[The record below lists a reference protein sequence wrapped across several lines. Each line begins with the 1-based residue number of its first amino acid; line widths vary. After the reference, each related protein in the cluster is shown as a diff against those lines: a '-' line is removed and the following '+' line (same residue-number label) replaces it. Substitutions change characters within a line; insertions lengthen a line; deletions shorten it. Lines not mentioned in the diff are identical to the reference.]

1 MTAPETLA
9 LEREVPMGTPI
20 TDVFKDPFEHK
31 SRTLSFASALFLSV
45 LLGLSYSASAQ
56 DAKSVLQSAA
66 KAMGDVNSIGYSGT
80 GQLGY
85 LGQAYSPGSPWP
97 LNNITAYERT
107 IDYPSRSSREELS
120 VVEPSPI
127 RKGGAGPF
135 AGEQKQVNLV
145 SGQYAWNQP
154 GNSPQPAIAAT
165 EERQLQIWL
174 TPHGFLKAALENNA
188 TAKKGSG
195 GTVVSFTL
203 GKFQV
208 NGTIDSQNMVTRTE
222 TWLPNPVLGDMP
234 VETDYSGYKD
244 FNGVKF
250 PTAIVQ
256 KQGGFP
262 VLNLSVTD
270 VRANPGLVL
279 SVAAAVQA
287 AKAPPVTVTSE
298 KMADGVWF
306 LAGGT
311 HNSVLVEFPD
321 YAVMIESPL
330 NDARAAA
337 VLDQARKLI
346 PEKPIKYLINT
357 HNHFDHAGGIRYFV
371 AEGATVIT
379 QQANKPFYEQAW
391 KAPRALDPDRLSK
404 NPKKASFI
412 TFKDKYVLSDAG
424 RSLEIYHVDGD
435 NHNADISIVYLPKEK
450 ILVEADD
457 FTPAPPNAPPTGPR
471 AHAATVFLYGY
482 VQKLNLDVH
491 TIAPLHGFVVPFS
504 VMQKVATTEV
514 SSLSR

>member
-1 MTAPETLA
+1 
-9 LEREVPMGTPI
+9 MGSPLGRK
-20 TDVFKDPFEHK
+20 FN
-31 SRTLSFASALFLSV
+31 FASALLLSALV
-45 LLGLSYSASAQ
+45 GLCHSASAQ
-56 DAKSVLQSAA
+56 DAKTVLQSAA
-66 KAMGDVNSIGYSGT
+66 KSMGDAKSIQFSGT
-80 GQLGY
+80 GELGY

-97 LNNITAYERT
+97 LNNITAYTRT
-107 IDYPSRSSREELS
+107 IDYPSRSSREQLT

-145 SGQYAWNQP
+145 SGEYAWNQP
-154 GNSPQPAIAAT
+154 GNAPQPAVAAA

-174 TPHGFLKAALENNA
+174 TPHGFLKAAMENNA

-195 GTVVSFTL
+195 GTMISFML
-203 GKFQV
+203 GKFKV
-208 NGTIDSQNMVTRTE
+208 NGTIDAQGMVTRTE
-222 TWLPNPVLGDMP
+222 TWLANPVLGDMP

-250 PTAIVQ
+250 PTMIVQ
-256 KQGGFP
+256 KQGRFP
-262 VLNLSVTD
+262 VLGLTVTD
-270 VRANPGLVL
+270 VRANPGLNL
-279 SVAAAVQA
+279 SVPDAVQA
-287 AKAPPVTVTSE
+287 AKAPPVRVTSE

-321 YAVMIESPL
+321 YAVMVESPL

-337 VLDQARKLI
+337 VMDEAKKLV

-357 HNHFDHAGGIRYFV
+357 HNHFDHAGGVRYFV
-371 AEGATVIT
+371 AEGAMVIT

-391 KAPRALDPDRLSK
+391 KAPRTLEPDHLSQS
-404 NPKKASFI
+404 PKKASFI
-412 TFKDKYVLSDAG
+412 TFKDKYVLKDAG
-424 RSLEIYHVDGD
+424 RSIEIYHVDGD

-457 FTPAPPNAPPTGPR
+457 FTPAPPNSPSTGPR
-471 AHAATVFLYGY
+471 AHAGTVLLYGY
-482 VQKLNLDVH
+482 VQKLNLDVQ
-491 TIAPLHGFVVPFS
+491 TIAPLHGFVTPFS
-504 VMQKVATTEV
+504 AMQKVATTEV
-514 SSLSR
+514 SSLSQ